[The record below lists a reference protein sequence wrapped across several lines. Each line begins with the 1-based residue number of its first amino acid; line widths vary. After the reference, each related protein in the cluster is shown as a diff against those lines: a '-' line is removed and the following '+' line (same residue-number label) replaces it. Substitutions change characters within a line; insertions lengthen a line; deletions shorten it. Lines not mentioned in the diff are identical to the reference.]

1 MARLTRNEKEKA
13 LNMAAQMADEFDAD
27 RAEEFRKKHTDKYWY
42 PDFKMLLDM
51 IKDPDF
57 KLSHASWAMI
67 AGALAYVIM
76 PIDII
81 PDFIPV
87 VGWLDDAAVL
97 AATTARLSGEINRFK
112 QQAIHRVT

>member
-1 MARLTRNEKEKA
+1 MTNLTREEKEKA
-13 LNMAAQMADEFDAD
+13 LSMAEKMADDFDAG
-27 RAEEFRKKHTDKYWY
+27 RAHQFSQKHTDKSWY
-42 PDFKMLLDM
+42 N
-51 IKDPDF
+51 DF
-57 KLSHASWAMI
+57 KLLYAMITDPNFKMSPATWALI

-97 AATTARLSGEINRFK
+97 AATIAKLSGEISRFK
-112 QQAIHRVT
+112 LQNQQDV

>member
-1 MARLTRNEKEKA
+1 MTNLTTEEKEKA
-13 LNMAAQMADEFDAD
+13 LSMAEKMADDFDAR
-27 RAEEFRKKHTDKYWY
+27 RAEEFKNRHTDKSWY
-42 PDFKMLLDM
+42 DDFKLLYKMITDPDFKMS
-51 IKDPDF
+51 P
-57 KLSHASWAMI
+57 ATWALI

-97 AATTARLSGEINRFK
+97 AATIAKLSGEISRFK
-112 QQAIHRVT
+112 QQG

>member
-1 MARLTRNEKEKA
+1 MSRLTRDEKEKA
-13 LNMAAQMADEFDAD
+13 LNMAEKMADDFDTE
-27 RAEEFRKKHTDKYWY
+27 RAEEFSSKHTDKPWY
-42 PDFKMLLDM
+42 ADFKLLFDMIMDPDFKMS
-51 IKDPDF
+51 P
-57 KLSHASWAMI
+57 ATWALI

-97 AATTARLSGEINRFK
+97 AATIAKLSGEISRFK
-112 QQAIHRVT
+112 QQI